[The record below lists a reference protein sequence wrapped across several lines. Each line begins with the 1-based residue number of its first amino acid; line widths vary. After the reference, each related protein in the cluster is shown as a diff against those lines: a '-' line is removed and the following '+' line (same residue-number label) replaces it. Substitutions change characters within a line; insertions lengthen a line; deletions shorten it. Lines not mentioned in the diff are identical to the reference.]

1 MLCMIALDAC
11 MLLWLSSIDGEQ
23 FMGDQ
28 EYYFDEQDQQERFI
42 QGKYSMG
49 LSLFPI
55 NFNTFNSSCMC
66 HLDRDSLEL
75 NLYLV
80 SYGICIG

>member
-1 MLCMIALDAC
+1 MIAPGCLYVAV
-11 MLLWLSSIDGEQ
+11 LSSIDGEQ

-28 EYYFDEQDQQERFI
+28 GYYFDVQDQKEYFA
-42 QGKYSMG
+42 QGRYSMG
-49 LSLFPI
+49 SSLFAIHFNII
-55 NFNTFNSSCMC
+55 NSCCMC

-80 SYGICIG
+80 TYRICIG

>member
-1 MLCMIALDAC
+1 
-11 MLLWLSSIDGEQ
+11 MLLWLSSIDDVQ

-28 EYYFDEQDQQERFI
+28 EYYFDEQDQQEHFA
-42 QGKYSMG
+42 QGKYSMES
-49 LSLFPI
+49 SLFPI
-55 NFNTFNSSCMC
+55 NFNTFNSYCIC
-66 HLDRDSLEL
+66 HLHRDSLEL

>member
-1 MLCMIALDAC
+1 
-11 MLLWLSSIDGEQ
+11 MLLWLSNINGEQ

-28 EYYFDEQDQQERFI
+28 GCYFDKQDQQEYFAK
-42 QGKYSMG
+42 GKYNMG
-49 LSLFPI
+49 SSLFPI
-55 NFNTFNSSCMC
+55 HFNSLNSCCIC

-80 SYGICIG
+80 TYGICIG

>member
-1 MLCMIALDAC
+1 MIFLDAC

-23 FMGDQ
+23 FVGDQ
-28 EYYFDEQDQQERFI
+28 EYYFDEQQQQEYFV
-42 QGKYSMG
+42 QGKYRMG

-55 NFNTFNSSCMC
+55 IFNTFKSYCMC

-75 NLYLV
+75 NLNLDF
-80 SYGICIG
+80 YGICIG

>member
-1 MLCMIALDAC
+1 
-11 MLLWLSSIDGEQ
+11 MLLWLSSIDGKQ

-28 EYYFDEQDQQERFI
+28 EYYFDEQEQQEYFV

-49 LSLFPI
+49 SSLFPI
-55 NFNTFNSSCMC
+55 HFNTLNSCCMS